1 MDFFGM
7 PTQDTS
13 SLDAF
18 KAEVA
23 GRGPEACLP
32 MELNNS
38 WLSAVLESADAMFE
52 EDDGSSKGALALAAL
67 LHLLSGKRLAM
78 GQAAIDEAMVQ
89 RLLSDYRIELALE
102 MVYRCTEVKYE
113 PATLAT
119 IFTNRDVHTWT
130 EEPPSY

>member
-1 MDFFGM
+1 MPESEISLLQDFKRQV
-7 PTQDTS
+7 TDQ
-13 SLDAF
+13 
-18 KAEVA
+18 
-23 GRGPEACLP
+23 GPEACLP
-32 MELNNS
+32 MELNDT

-102 MVYRCTEVKYE
+102 MVHRCTAVKYE